1 MRFYFRIGILVLF
14 LLQIV
19 YLSYHLP
26 QIIFL
31 DFPFSPEVKLSASLA
46 GILVGVLFYSKERK
60 RDLIEDEMDNDEEP

>member
-19 YLSYHLP
+19 YLSYKLP
-26 QIIFL
+26 QIFYL

-46 GILVGVLFYSKERK
+46 GILVGVLYYSKERK
-60 RDLIEDEMDNDEEP
+60 QDMIESDMENDEEP